1 MSAKQYLIETEDDA
15 DAMNADESN
24 YGYREQ
30 NKDENAYKKAKFK
43 KRAKPNSRLNKS
55 PPGALTTQ
63 ESTTKDPKGQTLV
76 WNFPPF

>member
-30 NKDENAYKKAKFK
+30 NKDENAYKKAKFI
-43 KRAKPNSRLNKS
+43 KRAKPNSRLNKHFE
-55 PPGALTTQ
+55 PVLVCCGFFLT
-63 ESTTKDPKGQTLV
+63 V
-76 WNFPPF
+76 R